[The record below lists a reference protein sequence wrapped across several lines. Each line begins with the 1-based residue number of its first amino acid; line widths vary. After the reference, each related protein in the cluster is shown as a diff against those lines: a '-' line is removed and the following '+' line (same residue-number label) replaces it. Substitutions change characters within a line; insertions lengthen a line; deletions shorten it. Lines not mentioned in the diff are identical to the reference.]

1 MEDSWE
7 RTSASKW
14 AETTAS
20 CQAISLDFV
29 SSLQLPDTLLLLLL
43 LLLLSRFSR
52 V

>member
-43 LLLLSRFSR
+43 LPLSRFSR